1 MNMNDFRWSTMC
13 MELTGTRLNEF
24 GANTVAETIVGEI
37 KSTVFYDKLTA
48 RLATPDRF
56 QRLDMLTGP
65 KML

>member
-1 MNMNDFRWSTMC
+1 